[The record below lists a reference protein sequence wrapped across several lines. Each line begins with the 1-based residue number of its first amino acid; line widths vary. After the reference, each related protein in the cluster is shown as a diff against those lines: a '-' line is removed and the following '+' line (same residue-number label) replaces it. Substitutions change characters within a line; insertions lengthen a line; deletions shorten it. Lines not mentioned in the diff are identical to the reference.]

1 MVQYGVVW
9 CRHDV
14 SGGRLAGQ
22 EESRMQDTAGF
33 RRSYLI
39 SAVIVW
45 VSIIVASALILRGTS
60 YFSQMLPV
68 IGGGAVW
75 FVVIVPGILYR
86 RR

>member
-1 MVQYGVVW
+1 
-9 CRHDV
+9 
-14 SGGRLAGQ
+14 
-22 EESRMQDTAGF
+22 MQDTAGF
-33 RRSYLI
+33 KQSYLI

-45 VSIIVASALILRGTS
+45 VSIIIASALILRGTS